1 MKKRI
6 VSALLALCLLASLG
20 TVSALAAGT
29 NTARTFSD
37 VTDLDT
43 AAEIESLQLL
53 GVLDGFRDGSFR
65 PAATLTRAQ
74 AAAMIGRTQEKG
86 FGTAELKF
94 TDSAKIPAYASFYI
108 QTMVYQGILSGYE
121 DGSFGPG
128 ASITRGQMAKILY
141 HLL

>member
-43 AAEIESLQLL
+43 AAEIESLQCPL
-53 GVLDGFRDGSFR
+53 
-65 PAATLTRAQ
+65 A
-74 AAAMIGRTQEKG
+74 
-86 FGTAELKF
+86 
-94 TDSAKIPAYASFYI
+94 
-108 QTMVYQGILSGYE
+108 ILFP
-121 DGSFGPG
+121 DKH
-128 ASITRGQMAKILY
+128 AVA
-141 HLL
+141 

>member
-29 NTARTFSD
+29 NAARTFSD

-53 GVLDGFRDGSFR
+53 GVLDGF
-65 PAATLTRAQ
+65 
-74 AAAMIGRTQEKG
+74 
-86 FGTAELKF
+86 
-94 TDSAKIPAYASFYI
+94 
-108 QTMVYQGILSGYE
+108 
-121 DGSFGPG
+121 
-128 ASITRGQMAKILY
+128 
-141 HLL
+141 

>member
-20 TVSALAAGT
+20 TLPAAAAGA

-53 GVLDGFRDGSFR
+53 GVLDGFSDGSFR

-74 AAAMIGRTQEKG
+74 FCKMAVYAMGCSK
-86 FGTAELKF
+86 ELGKYSTVTVF
-94 TDSAKIPAYASFYI
+94 PDVKPS
-108 QTMVYQGILSGYE
+108 
-121 DGSFGPG
+121 
-128 ASITRGQMAKILY
+128 
-141 HLL
+141 H

>member
-20 TVSALAAGT
+20 TLPAAAAGA

-53 GVLDGFRDGSFR
+53 GADALLTASSLIINTMPTVVR
-65 PAATLTRAQ
+65 PAPKEGVQTN
-74 AAAMIGRTQEKG
+74 GR
-86 FGTAELKF
+86 
-94 TDSAKIPAYASFYI
+94 
-108 QTMVYQGILSGYE
+108 LS
-121 DGSFGPG
+121 
-128 ASITRGQMAKILY
+128 K
-141 HLL
+141 